1 MFELTIDVA
10 DGDID
15 SLGHVSN
22 IAYVRWIQDVAVA
35 HSTALG
41 FDVDAYKRM
50 GAVFVIRRH
59 EIDYVRPV
67 LRSDV
72 VKARTWIDSVMA
84 AKCVRMTE
92 LRRGDGEI
100 VAQARTTWGFVD
112 VARGRPTR
120 IPAEV
125 RAALGFPA
133 NAPSAAS
140 AGRET
145 REALGANPDVEVV
158 ERAASRAE

>member
-1 MFELTIDVA
+1 MPLRMRRSGGNRTMFELAIDVMDA
-10 DGDID
+10 DID
-15 SLGHVSN
+15 SLGHGSN

-41 FDVDAYKRM
+41 LGVEAYKRI

-67 LRSDV
+67 LRTDRV
-72 VKARTWIDSVMA
+72 QARTWIDTLMA

-92 LRRGDGEI
+92 LRNGEGAI
-100 VAQARTTWGFVD
+100 VAQARTIWGFVD
-112 VARGRPTR
+112 VVRGRPTR

-125 RAALGFPA
+125 QDA
-133 NAPSAAS
+133 
-140 AGRET
+140 
-145 REALGANPDVEVV
+145 
-158 ERAASRAE
+158 